1 MKFILYALIIALS
14 LFAPVTRLDI
24 AKLSPVE
31 AVAVYKEY
39 GQVVLKTDEENEGRG
54 ENVHLALADL
64 KKKASVIIYLD
75 TARYLLVGEGA
86 EAEAEAAALQAY
98 LKESVL
104 VGNYAGGD
112 VKEEAKYLDV
122 HTDSAK
128 PE

>member
-1 MKFILYALIIALS
+1 MKFILYAVIIALS

-64 KKKASVIIYLD
+64 KEKASVIIYLD

-86 EAEAEAAALQAY
+86 AAEAAALQAY

>member
-1 MKFILYALIIALS
+1 MKFILYAVIIALS

-31 AVAVYKEY
+31 AVAVYKEN

-64 KKKASVIIYLD
+64 KEKASVIIYLD

-86 EAEAEAAALQAY
+86 EAEAAALQAY

-104 VGNYAGGD
+104 VGNYAGGG

>member
-39 GQVVLKTDEENEGRG
+39 GRVVLKTDEENEGRG

-86 EAEAEAAALQAY
+86 EAEAAALQAY

-112 VKEEAKYLDV
+112 VKEEAKFLDV

>member
-86 EAEAEAAALQAY
+86 AAEAAALQAY

>member
-24 AKLSPVE
+24 TKLSPVE

-86 EAEAEAAALQAY
+86 EAEAAALQAY

>member
-64 KKKASVIIYLD
+64 REKASVIIYLD
-75 TARYLLVGEGA
+75 TARYLLVGEG
-86 EAEAEAAALQAY
+86 AEAEAAALQAY

>member
-14 LFAPVTRLDI
+14 FFAPVTRLDI

-54 ENVHLALADL
+54 KNVHLALADL

-86 EAEAEAAALQAY
+86 AAEAAALQAY

>member
-86 EAEAEAAALQAY
+86 ETEAAALQAY

>member
-86 EAEAEAAALQAY
+86 EAEAAALQAY

>member
-1 MKFILYALIIALS
+1 MKIILYLVIIALS
-14 LFAPVTRLDI
+14 FLAPVTRLDI

-64 KKKASVIIYLD
+64 KERASAIIYLD
-75 TARYLLVGEGA
+75 TARYLLIGEHA
-86 EAEAEAAALQAY
+86 QAEAAALQTY
-98 LKESVL
+98 LKPSVL
-104 VGNYAGGD
+104 VGKYAGGD
-112 VKEEAKYLDV
+112 VKEEAKHLDV
-122 HTDSAK
+122 HIDSAK

>member
-39 GQVVLKTDEENEGRG
+39 GEVVLKTDEENEGRG

-64 KKKASVIIYLD
+64 KEKASVIIHLD

-86 EAEAEAAALQAY
+86 AEEAVALQAY

-104 VGNYAGGD
+104 VGKYAGGD

>member
-1 MKFILYALIIALS
+1 MKFILYAVIIALS

-86 EAEAEAAALQAY
+86 AAEAAALQAY

>member
-1 MKFILYALIIALS
+1 MKFILYTLIIALS

-64 KKKASVIIYLD
+64 KKKAAVIIYLD

-86 EAEAEAAALQAY
+86 ETEAAALQAY
-98 LKESVL
+98 LKEAVL

>member
-1 MKFILYALIIALS
+1 MKFILYAVIIALS

-86 EAEAEAAALQAY
+86 EAEAAALQAY

>member
-1 MKFILYALIIALS
+1 MKFILYAVIIALS

-31 AVAVYKEY
+31 AVAVYKEN

-64 KKKASVIIYLD
+64 KEKASVIIYLD
-75 TARYLLVGEGA
+75 TARYLLVGEG
-86 EAEAEAAALQAY
+86 AEAEAAALQAY

>member
-1 MKFILYALIIALS
+1 MKFILYTLIIALS

-86 EAEAEAAALQAY
+86 ETEAAALQAY

>member
-1 MKFILYALIIALS
+1 MKFILYAVIIALS

-64 KKKASVIIYLD
+64 KEKASVIIYLD

-86 EAEAEAAALQAY
+86 AEEAAALQAY

>member
-1 MKFILYALIIALS
+1 MKCILYALIIALS

-31 AVAVYKEY
+31 AVAVYKEN

-64 KKKASVIIYLD
+64 KEKASVIIYLD
-75 TARYLLVGEGA
+75 TARYLLVA
-86 EAEAEAAALQAY
+86 EDAAAEAAALQAY
-98 LKESVL
+98 LKASVL

>member
-54 ENVHLALADL
+54 ESVHLALADL

-75 TARYLLVGEGA
+75 TARYLLVGEG
-86 EAEAEAAALQAY
+86 AEAEAAALQAY